1 MYVASV
7 NGILI
12 YDGIDKRDQSS
23 ILVKPLPILQD
34 IQDSKDKKDAKN
46 IILTPGMF
54 DCNSKGQI
62 VFDICEKSGDGSKH
76 SIKCFNN
83 KLESIQKYNQPL
95 DGPKKM
101 IKFFGNY
108 IIEVKTE
115 GSSDKIQ
122 IYDFDNKISIYNAA
136 YKTIF
141 FVEVEKDAIYMYVE
155 EKNGKNAVYQLTEI
169 EDNLKIE
176 SLLKKS
182 WF

>member
-1 MYVASV
+1 
-7 NGILI
+7 
-12 YDGIDKRDQSS
+12 
-23 ILVKPLPILQD
+23 
-34 IQDSKDKKDAKN
+34 
-46 IILTPGMF
+46 
-54 DCNSKGQI
+54 
-62 VFDICEKSGDGSKH
+62 
-76 SIKCFNN
+76 
-83 KLESIQKYNQPL
+83 
-95 DGPKKM
+95 M

-115 GSSDKIQ
+115 GNTDKIQ

-136 YKTIF
+136 YKTIY